1 MKTITV
7 KGMGRVSVKPDWIAI
22 AIRLETKDKEYDKTM
37 NAAAERIECLDQTL
51 EEAGFDKKAVKTTN
65 FNVRTEYEHVKD
77 KNGSYQSV
85 FAGYVCTHHLKIEF
99 DFDTKRLAK
108 VLSAISHCLAVP
120 EFSISFTVKDPAAI
134 NGDLLKSAAQ
144 NAKEK
149 AEILCSASGV
159 KLGELVSIGYDW
171 GEIDVRSDTDY
182 KIEGRCMMQAE
193 ACLSNIEIEPD
204 DIRVNDTATFVWEIQ

>member
-22 AIRLETKDKEYDKTM
+22 AIRIETKDKEYDKTM

-77 KNGSYQSV
+77 KNGNYQSV
-85 FAGYVCTHHLKIEF
+85 FAGYVCAHHLKIEF

-108 VLSAISHCLAVP
+108 VLSAVSHCLAVP
-120 EFSISFTVKDPAAI
+120 EFSILFTVKDPAAI